1 MRTRISLLGAA
12 LALSSLVVLIAPAY
26 ANGLPSM
33 ALGTGL
39 AAAKA
44 TRLAGNDA
52 ARLIC
57 SDGTETVTMNAM
69 QFSASAL
76 GNGIDGETSCRWF
89 VAGGASWTEAD
100 GKLADVAAH
109 VALNF
114 VVPAPGKEPLLYEV
128 IGDAAPE
135 DYPAAIASITASYGA
150 PQSSG
155 KSGASVETVW
165 QTDKLKIILTQKDN
179 YSGMMEID
187 YLDNALEQIAL
198 GLL

>member
-1 MRTRISLLGAA
+1 MSFRSAA
-12 LALSSLVVLIAPAY
+12 IGLSCIIVLIPPAY
-26 ANGLPSM
+26 ADGLPSM

-44 TRLAGNDA
+44 TKLAGNDA

-76 GNGIDGETSCRWF
+76 GNGIDGEASCRLF
-89 VAGGASWTEAD
+89 VAGGTSWTEAD

-135 DYPAAIASITASYGA
+135 DYPAAITSITASYGA

-155 KSGASVETVW
+155 RSGPGMQTVW
-165 QTDKLKIILTQKDN
+165 QTDKLKIVLTQKDA

-187 YLDNALEQIAL
+187 YLDNDLEQIAL